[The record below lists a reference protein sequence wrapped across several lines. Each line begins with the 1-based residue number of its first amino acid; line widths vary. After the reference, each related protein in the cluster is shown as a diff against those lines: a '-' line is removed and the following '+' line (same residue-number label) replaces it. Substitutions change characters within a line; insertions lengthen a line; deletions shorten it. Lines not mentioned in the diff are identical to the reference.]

1 MTRRKKGPATPPKFA
16 GGEHV
21 HVKPG
26 VADPDYPD
34 LPLGG
39 WAGEII
45 QIERESPPLYLIR
58 WNQHTLDSIHPV
70 YRKRAERDA
79 FDFHELWL
87 SKEDLL
93 PDTGEPVAIEQPTH
107 IETRPLATDDQD
119 DRVRVALGVTS
130 DDPVPDVDEATSLT
144 YYEYLEAR
152 LSFPFEAEFSA
163 DTGPMEQ
170 KSYPVTVLGL
180 LDPEEYD
187 DDFGLVC
194 EARQGKQALHLPL
207 SEVEVPK
214 GKPNHKLVGDYSY
227 WFWNWR

>member
-1 MTRRKKGPATPPKFA
+1 MTKRKKEPATPPEFA
-16 GGEHV
+16 EGDPV
-21 HVKPG
+21 QVKRG
-26 VADPDYPD
+26 IADPDYPD

-39 WAGEII
+39 WAGRVI
-45 QIERESPPLYLIR
+45 QTERGNPPLYLIR
-58 WNQHTLDSIHPV
+58 WNQHTLDNIHPV

-79 FDFHELWL
+79 FDFDELWL
-87 SKEDLL
+87 NEEDLL

-107 IETRPLATDDQD
+107 IETRPLALDNQD

-130 DDPVPDVDEATSLT
+130 DDPVPDVDEVKILT
-144 YYEYLEAR
+144 YYKYLAAH

-170 KSYPVTVLGL
+170 ESYPVTLLGL
-180 LDPEEYD
+180 LHPEEYD

-194 EARQGKQALHLPL
+194 KARQGGQCLHLPL

-214 GKPNHKLVGDYSY
+214 GKPNHALVDDYSY